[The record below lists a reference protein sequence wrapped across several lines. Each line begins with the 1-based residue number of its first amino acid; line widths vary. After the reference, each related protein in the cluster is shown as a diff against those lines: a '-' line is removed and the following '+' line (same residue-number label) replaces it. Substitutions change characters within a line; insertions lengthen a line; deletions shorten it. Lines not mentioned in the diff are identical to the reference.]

1 MSSWYETSSLIEKY
15 VFHRTRNLMT
25 LTRDSRSNIVRK
37 KTFEFITDYQGNI
50 NARYIE
56 FSNPGA
62 RVEILRWPSSD
73 YIKPVA
79 LRTHF
84 IDLHITKFNAG

>member
-1 MSSWYETSSLIEKY
+1 
-15 VFHRTRNLMT
+15 MT

-62 RVEILRWPSSD
+62 RVEILRWP
-73 YIKPVA
+73 
-79 LRTHF
+79 
-84 IDLHITKFNAG
+84 